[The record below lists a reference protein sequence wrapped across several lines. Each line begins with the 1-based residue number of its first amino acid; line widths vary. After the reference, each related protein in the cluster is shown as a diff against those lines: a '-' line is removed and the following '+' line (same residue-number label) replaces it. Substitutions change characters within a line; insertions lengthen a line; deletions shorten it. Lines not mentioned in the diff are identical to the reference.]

1 MRFTVAILMAG
12 CLAALA
18 AMTDPVQAEES
29 CLSPQ
34 QRRQVATS
42 GKVVPLSKAIRAAR
56 ARRSEV
62 VQARLC
68 QGPKGL
74 VYVLTLLAQNGKVTR
89 ATIDAASGTLTGG

>member
-1 MRFTVAILMAG
+1 MPILALIL
-12 CLAALA
+12 LAALLLLPPPAGLSA
-18 AMTDPVQAEES
+18 AADAQ
-29 CLSPQ
+29 CLSDRE
-34 QRRQVATS
+34 RRQAAAS
-42 GKVVPLSKAIRAAR
+42 GKVVPLAKAIRAAR

-68 QGPKGL
+68 KGPQGL